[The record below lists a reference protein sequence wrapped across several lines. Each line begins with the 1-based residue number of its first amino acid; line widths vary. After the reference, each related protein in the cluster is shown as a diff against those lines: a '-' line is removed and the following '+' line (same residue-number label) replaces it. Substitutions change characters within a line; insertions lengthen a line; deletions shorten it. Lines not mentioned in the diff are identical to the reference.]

1 MSVIDV
7 KELSKVFKI
16 PKKEPGFG
24 GAVRGLFTPK
34 FEDKTAVDQ
43 ISFKVDA
50 GEIVGY
56 IGVNGAGKS
65 TTIKMLTGV
74 LMPSGGS
81 VKVLGR
87 DPHTQRV
94 DNARDIGVVFGQRT
108 QLWWDLALIES
119 LNLIAKI
126 YSVHPVKYRLMLNQ
140 FTETLELDELLK
152 VPVRNMSL
160 GQKMRSELAAALIHE
175 PKVVYLDEPTI
186 GLDLIVKERIRDF
199 IKAECIAKG
208 MTVMLTTHDLGD
220 IEELCKR
227 VIIIDDGRIIYDGP
241 IETIKKRF
249 GKYREIT
256 FETVAQ
262 ANSLKLPDGAEV
274 LSMDERKLQ
283 VRFDRTVKPNLKL
296 AFVHRKDFR
305 PIGQFQRVCLCHGF
319 ESDLAVFPKSL
330 FDRFDGTIINNSSI
344 VDDDD
349 TLAQLLDIAKV
360 MCGQHDRHSFGDA
373 LSLNKVPDAF
383 LHDQIQ
389 ADGWFIQINDLRLMD
404 QRRSQFRAHLLSERH
419 IAHWNLQQLI
429 QL

>member
-1 MSVIDV
+1 MPVIKV
-7 KELSKVFKI
+7 KNLSKVFKI

-24 GAVRGLFTPK
+24 GAVRGLFSPK
-34 FEDKTAVDQ
+34 YKDKTAVDG
-43 ISFKVDA
+43 ISFNVDA

-74 LMPSGGS
+74 LMPTGGR
-81 VKVLGR
+81 VDVLGR
-87 DPHTQRV
+87 DPHKQRV

-126 YSVHPVKYRLMLNQ
+126 YSVHPVKYKLMLDQ

-199 IKAECIAKG
+199 IKAQCIAKG

-241 IETIKKRF
+241 IDTIKKRF

-256 FETVAQ
+256 FETLSGG
-262 ANSLKLPDGAEV
+262 NSLKLPDGAEV
-274 LSMDERKLQ
+274 ISKDDRKLQ
-283 VRFDRTVKPNLKL
+283 VRFDRTLSTASKVASSVMNQIEVSDFSLSEPNL
-296 AFVHRKDFR
+296 
-305 PIGQFQRVCLCHGF
+305 G
-319 ESDLAVFPKSL
+319 
-330 FDRFDGTIINNSSI
+330 NI
-344 VDDDD
+344 VKQIYNG
-349 TLAQLLDIAKV
+349 ALDKEP
-360 MCGQHDRHSFGDA
+360 H
-373 LSLNKVPDAF
+373 
-383 LHDQIQ
+383 
-389 ADGWFIQINDLRLMD
+389 
-404 QRRSQFRAHLLSERH
+404 
-419 IAHWNLQQLI
+419 
-429 QL
+429 